1 MTDYIEIV
9 EELEEIGEEKA
20 FQRAAEM
27 LAKGWAYAQIYAS
40 IYSEEFRE
48 VPYNREMVDR
58 MAERIYDDSMR
69 WMVMEHHPASIIFF
83 ERGID
88 ENGGTIL

>member
-9 EELEEIGEEKA
+9 EELEEMGEEKA
-20 FQRAAEM
+20 
-27 LAKGWAYAQIYAS
+27 L
-40 IYSEEFRE
+40 
-48 VPYNREMVDR
+48 
-58 MAERIYDDSMR
+58 R
-69 WMVMEHHPASIIFF
+69 WMVMEHYPASIMFF